1 MGQFTIGQKASFS
14 KTITETDLVL
24 YAGLSGD
31 YNPIHIDQEYAKET
45 RFGRRIAHG
54 LLTTS
59 LISRILGMHLPGP
72 GSIYLEQT
80 LKFKKPVFIGDTIT
94 TSAEIREIIEEKN
107 IIRLKTECKKQDGS
121 VVIEGIATMMVP
133 KEGEKI

>member
-1 MGQFTIGQKASFS
+1 
-14 KTITETDLVL
+14 
-24 YAGLSGD
+24 
-31 YNPIHIDQEYAKET
+31 
-45 RFGRRIAHG
+45 
-54 LLTTS
+54 
-59 LISRILGMHLPGP
+59 MHLPGP